1 MTLICTKVPH
11 NPGRYVYSRH
21 LKPLIAYQVYISRS
35 SHCIVRMP
43 AAMLGSYP
51 PPPFPKINEGDG
63 GDLTIKIGIF
73 LN

>member
-51 PPPFPKINEGDG
+51 LPLSQRLMKGMG
-63 GDLTIKIGIF
+63 VT
-73 LN
+73 